1 MKKNYTTEEKY
12 TDMSVRPSYAGKP
25 HLVLSPIRGGVIVT
39 FSSKRIFFFFF
50 LTSVGKEN
58 SLNWVFEML
67 YYRESQKMY
76 YANDYL
82 PY

>member
-12 TDMSVRPSYAGKP
+12 TYMSVRPSYAGKP

-50 LTSVGKEN
+50 FNVCGKGE
-58 SLNWVFEML
+58 
-67 YYRESQKMY
+67 
-76 YANDYL
+76 
-82 PY
+82 